1 MDSKAAAPPVLA
13 AVVTSGVVAALAL
26 SPGRPGLGW
35 LVAALAVTGAVIV
48 TARCTETSAR
58 KRNPV
63 WAVFAVALIAV
74 GVFRDSRWL
83 FTLCVLTALA
93 AASLA
98 VAGTSL
104 RGAVEAPINALTR
117 LHWIKRGVQAI
128 RPRGNTRTI
137 LAIAVSVVLL
147 VVFGGLLVSA
157 DPAFEALVKN
167 LVPTVDGSS
176 FTSVTVFV
184 LAALFTTGLC
194 WALTQPQADSS
205 FQVKRISLRRIEWVL
220 PISVLVLLFAAFVSV
235 QLPALFSVVGDLS
248 YAEYARRGF
257 WQLLV
262 VTALTL
268 GVIALASR
276 LAPRETSADRAWLRA
291 LLGALSLLSLVIVAG
306 AAVRMWIYQQE
317 YGFTVL
323 RVLVLTCE
331 LWLGLVY
338 LLVIT
343 AGVRLRGSWL
353 PGVVVA
359 TAMATLL
366 GLAALNPERLIADR
380 NLDRY
385 ERIGRIDY
393 HYLLGLSADAAPAL
407 ARLPEPQRTCVLS
420 WPTREL
426 ERNPDSLREFNL
438 ARSQAR
444 RWLVAQPVPCRD
456 VSFRN

>member
-1 MDSKAAAPPVLA
+1 MDRAAPSVLA
-13 AVVTSGVVAALAL
+13 AVATSGLVAALAL
-26 SPGRPGLGW
+26 SPARPGLGW
-35 LVAALAVTGAVIV
+35 LVTALAVAAAVIV
-48 TARCTETSAR
+48 AARRAETSAR

-74 GVFRDSRWL
+74 GAFRDSRWL
-83 FTLCVLTALA
+83 FTLCVLTALV

-117 LHWIKRGVQAI
+117 LYWIKRGVQAI
-128 RPRGNTRTI
+128 RPRGNTRTL
-137 LAIAVSVVLL
+137 LAVAVSAVLL

-157 DPAFEALVKN
+157 DPAFEALVKR

-176 FTSVTVFV
+176 FTSVTMFV

-194 WALTQPQADSS
+194 WALTQPQAEFSLKA
-205 FQVKRISLRRIEWVL
+205 QRISLRRIEWVL
-220 PISVLVLLFAAFVSV
+220 PIGVLVLLFAAFVSV

-268 GVIALASR
+268 GVIGLASR

-291 LLGALSLLSLVIVAG
+291 LLGALSVLSLVIVAG
-306 AAVRMWIYQQE
+306 AAARMWVYQQE

-338 LLVIT
+338 LLVIV

-366 GLAALNPERLIADR
+366 GLAVLNPERLIADG

-426 ERNPDSLREFNL
+426 AANPDSLLEFNL
-438 ARSQAR
+438 ARAR
-444 RWLVAQPVPCRD
+444 ARGWLALTPLPCKD
-456 VSFRN
+456 ASFRN